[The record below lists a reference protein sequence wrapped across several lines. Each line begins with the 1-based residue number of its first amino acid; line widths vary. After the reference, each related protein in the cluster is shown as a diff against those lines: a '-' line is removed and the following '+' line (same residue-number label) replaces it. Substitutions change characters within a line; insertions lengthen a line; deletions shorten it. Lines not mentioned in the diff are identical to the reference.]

1 MVFPVCASCFL
12 HTNRPS
18 YHAKGCAIQPPRGFL
33 KRKERD
39 AIMKVMYQLIAAFK
53 YAWKRIL
60 LAALCFLLCLVV
72 TARITDQTRP
82 PEKIVAASL
91 SDFIEPEQTEE
102 PIVSNKQVEE
112 AEYVARVMY
121 GMARNHATQ
130 HQQTVV
136 WCVLNRVDDSRFPD
150 SIIEVCQ
157 QPSQWVGYDDS
168 NPVLE
173 DMYQTAYKMISSWRN
188 GIHRPMDIGYVF
200 AERTTDGI
208 ILRNTYEITARTRY
222 YEA

>member
-1 MVFPVCASCFL
+1 
-12 HTNRPS
+12 
-18 YHAKGCAIQPPRGFL
+18 
-33 KRKERD
+33 
-39 AIMKVMYQLIAAFK
+39 MKQIVQMIAALK

-82 PEKIVAASL
+82 TKTVLAATSL
-91 SDFIEPEQTEE
+91 ADIIEPEQTE
-102 PIVSNKQVEE
+102 PPVPDGQIEE
-112 AEYVARVMY
+112 AEYIARVVY

-136 WCVLNRVDDSRFPD
+136 WCILNRVDDSRYPD
-150 SIIEVCQ
+150 SIIEVCK
-157 QPSQWVGYDDS
+157 QPSQWVGYSDE

-173 DMYQTAYKMISSWRN
+173 QMYQMAYRMITEWRN
-188 GIHRPMDIGYVF
+188 GTHRPMDTSYVF
-200 AERTTDGI
+200 AERTADSI
-208 ILRNTYEITARTRY
+208 ILRNTYEVTGRTRY